1 MKWLLLVRPEAERD
15 LVKTRDWYERQR
27 VGLGEEWIN
36 EVAAT
41 LRDLG
46 HNPELPRLYY
56 LNFRRVIVR
65 RFPYKLF
72 YQVIG
77 HRVIIFRVVHAKQD
91 YSPLLPHT

>member
-27 VGLGEEWIN
+27 AGLGEEWIN
-36 EVAAT
+36 EVAAN